1 MDCYQS
7 KRPKIT
13 QALLRQLG
21 FKHEK
26 FPDGWFWFLNPQDE
40 VGMLRLS
47 KAMGFE
53 ETIAADL
60 PDTILLQVDDALEIW
75 QYVYGAEVGNLNNDE
90 AVAVISDLLNKNP
103 VQIDRQ
109 VEERM

>member
-1 MDCYQS
+1 MNMDCYQS
-7 KRPKIT
+7 KRLEIT
-13 QALLRQLG
+13 QALLQQLG

-60 PDTILLQVDDALEIW
+60 PDTIILQVDDALEIW
-75 QYVYGAEVGNLNNDE
+75 NYVYGAEVGNLNNNV
-90 AVAVISDLLNKNP
+90 AVAVLSDLVNENP
-103 VQIDRQ
+103 VKD
-109 VEERM
+109 